1 MNIQIPEELISSQL
15 SEQIV
20 TIVLKE
26 IDKRLE
32 LLTRTIEL
40 PPYPNRREV
49 KDVLRIGDERL
60 DGWISEGL
68 QIQVW
73 GKDHRIERE
82 VLKEFLR
89 THKQI

>member
-15 SEQIV
+15 SEQII

-40 PPYPNRREV
+40 PPYPNKSQV
-49 KDVLRIGDERL
+49 KSILKIGDEKL
-60 DGWISEGL
+60 DSWIVEGL
-68 QIQVW
+68 PVQIW
-73 GKDHRIERE
+73 GKEHRIERE
-82 VLKEFLR
+82 CLKEFLR
-89 THKQI
+89 STKQV